1 MLEWCRR
8 VAPYALALALAFL
21 ACEEDEA
28 RPGLAQD
35 CNDPVCLDTRGD
47 SFPLP
52 LPGGAGDDGAAG
64 AAGAA
69 GSGGMPGPD
78 GELSG
83 SVLEI
88 VSQDLVT
95 SQSLRGDVEVR
106 APSAAGSAVVV
117 SEPGADGFYRLEGIP
132 RGTVWVGVGNFSD
145 PPVEPFI
152 DTIQAVDTARSG
164 FTNLVVMW
172 RDTLR
177 DLAASS
183 FINQPAQL
191 APEGAHIVLQF
202 VNGTMQPIEGVQI
215 TFPAPENISTAYDAG
230 DTYSDALPETSVRG
244 MAVLLNLDAPPWP
257 GTPFGIVA
265 DIDGEQLTAD
275 VQIVEGAV
283 TVVTAVVPDP

>member
-21 ACEEDEA
+21 ACEEDET

-35 CNDPVCLDTRGD
+35 CNDPACLETRAD

-52 LPGGAGDDGAAG
+52 LPGGPGEGG

-106 APSAAGSAVVV
+106 APSAAGSAPVV

-132 RGTVWVGVGNFSD
+132 RGAGVWVGVGNFRD
-145 PPVEPFI
+145 QPVEPFI

-164 FTNLVVMW
+164 FTNLVVVR

-183 FINQPAQL
+183 FINQPAVL

-244 MAVLLNLDAPPWP
+244 MAVLLNLDAPSWP

-275 VQIVEGAV
+275 VQIVQGAV